1 MEELPLLRKLYSVY
15 LRRRGK
21 VSPVRIIVAGF
32 LLLILLGTGLLCL
45 PVSAADGTP
54 TDFLSA
60 LFTATSATCVTGL
73 AVVETGVHWSP
84 FGQIVLLALIQLGG
98 LGFMTVVMGFF
109 SLMGKRIGLRERLV
123 IAQAYS
129 FSELN
134 SVMGLLKRAVRWTL
148 LLEGIGALFLS
159 ARFAFMMPVGRAVWM
174 GVFHAVSAFCNAG
187 FDVFASLET
196 GGSLT
201 AFVIDPVVNVVL
213 MLLIN
218 LGGWGFFVWDDLLR
232 NRKWSRLS
240 VYTKLV
246 LLINGI
252 LVAGGFF
259 LILLLEWNN
268 PATLGAM
275 SVGEKLL
282 AAMFQS
288 VTTRTAGFYTI
299 AQGNLTG
306 ASMAVTDF
314 LMFIGGASG
323 STAGGVKTVTF
334 AIVILSAAASFR
346 GREHVTV
353 FRRQISQRQILD
365 AVSIVCLVFAL
376 SLAGAVF
383 LSSANGLDFSQC
395 LYETISALATVGLS
409 TGITPSLNLVSK
421 LLLIVFMFFGR
432 VGIMTIG
439 LAFLYSDRTRDRFRY
454 AEENLLIG

>member
-1 MEELPLLRKLYSVY
+1 LLRKLYSGY
-15 LRRRGK
+15 LRRRGR

-32 LLLILLGTGLLCL
+32 LLIILLGAGLLCL
-45 PVSAADGTP
+45 PVSSAEGTS

-73 AVVETGVHWSP
+73 SVVETGVHWSL
-84 FGQIVLLALIQLGG
+84 FGQAVLLILIQLGG
-98 LGFMTVVMGFF
+98 LGFMTVVIGFF

-129 FSELN
+129 FSELS
-134 SVMGLLKRAVRWTL
+134 SVLELLKKAVRWTFF
-148 LLEGIGALFLS
+148 LEGIGALFLS
-159 ARFAFMMPVGRAVWM
+159 ARFAFMMPVGQAVWM

-201 AFVIDPVVNVVL
+201 AFATDPVVNIVL

-218 LGGWGFFVWDDLLR
+218 LGGWGFFVWDDLHQ
-232 NRKWSRLS
+232 NRKWNRLS

-246 LLINGI
+246 ILINGI
-252 LVAGGFF
+252 LVAGGFL

-268 PATLGAM
+268 PATLGTM

-288 VTTRTAGFYTI
+288 VTSRTAGFYSI
-299 AQGNLTG
+299 PQGDLSG
-306 ASMAVTDF
+306 ASLAVTDI

-365 AVSIVCLVFAL
+365 AVSIVCLVFTM

-383 LSSANGLDFSQC
+383 LSSTNGLDFSHC
-395 LYETISALATVGLS
+395 LFETISALATVGLS
-409 TGITPSLNLVSK
+409 TGITPTLNLMSK

-439 LAFLYSDRTRDRFRY
+439 LAFLYSDRARDRFRY
-454 AEENLLIG
+454 AEEKLLIG